1 MKMLMILLALLATNV
16 QAIEVTGDEGTE
28 KWFTCVSK
36 MADYLGLAEVE
47 HRVHLRGKVVVGN
60 MEGYIATTQLE
71 NTTLLVI
78 NTGKIKNKPRKAN
91 RILGH
96 EMVHVKQTI
105 EGVSLHKRGKYKHR
119 THEKEAFELEGFLAN
134 ECEEK

>member
-1 MKMLMILLALLATNV
+1 MLMILLALLATNV

-47 HRVHLRGKVVVGN
+47 YRVHLRGKLVVGA

-78 NTGKIKNKPRKAN
+78 NTGKIRNRPRN
-91 RILGH
+91 LYRILGH
-96 EMVHVKQTI
+96 EMVHIKQTI

-119 THEKEAFELEGFLAN
+119 THEIEAFELEGFLAN
-134 ECEEK
+134 ECKEK